1 MNGEVFE
8 EESLSRKTGSGSGR
22 FCGTQI
28 SKGNEKKKD
37 FLDREPKW

>member
-8 EESLSRKTGSGSGR
+8 EESLSRNTGSRYGR

-28 SKGNEKKKD
+28 SKGNEKKD